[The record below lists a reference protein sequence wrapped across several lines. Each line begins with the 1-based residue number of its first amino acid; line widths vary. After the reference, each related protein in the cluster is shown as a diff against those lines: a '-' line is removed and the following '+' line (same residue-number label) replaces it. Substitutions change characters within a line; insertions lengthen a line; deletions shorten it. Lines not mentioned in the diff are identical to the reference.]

1 MSDERLHQDEL
12 VSAYLDGEATPSEIA
27 EVEASDALLA
37 RAQELRAVRDAVAEP
52 VAPLPA
58 DRQDELIGA
67 ALGVADAEAY
77 ARVEAKV
84 VPLQRPQRLLL
95 AMAAAVIVLAAVVGT
110 GLIASRG
117 GDDSE
122 EFASVASTMDDA
134 APAEMA
140 GQEPMAEAAPAA
152 EEAPA
157 ADEPMAEM
165 DMEAADETA
174 AEMDM
179 AAAEAMVEMDI
190 AAAEEPMAEE
200 ALAAAEQAAAEAA
213 LAAAEAAAAPT
224 TTAAAATTTDA
235 RRADEESQLSGSA
248 ADEAEPDDDAQ
259 LAPVADLGAL
269 ETLEE
274 LFESVGARWSAAL
287 EDGAT
292 ADSGACSGA
301 VNERALE
308 LSAET
313 LHSFVATVGVED
325 PVAVDGRFARRA
337 DGTSFI
343 AYASPPDCEV
353 GVHEL
358 PGS

>member
-12 VSAYLDGEATPSEIA
+12 VSAYLDGEATPAEIA

-37 RAQELRAVRDAVAEP
+37 RVEELRAVRDAVAEV

-58 DRQDELIGA
+58 DRQDDLISA
-67 ALGVADAEAY
+67 ALGVADAA
-77 ARVEAKV
+77 AADRVEAKV

-110 GLIASRG
+110 GLIASRS

-122 EFASVASTMDDA
+122 EFASVASTANDA
-134 APAEMA
+134 APAEM
-140 GQEPMAEAAPAA
+140 
-152 EEAPA
+152 
-157 ADEPMAEM
+157 
-165 DMEAADETA
+165 
-174 AEMDM
+174 
-179 AAAEAMVEMDI
+179 
-190 AAAEEPMAEE
+190 AAEEPMAEE
-200 ALAAAEQAAAEAA
+200 APAAEEEPMAGMDMEAPDEAMVEMDMAAAAEEPLAEEAAMAAAELQAAEEAMAAAEQAAAEAM
-213 LAAAEAAAAPT
+213 AAAEEAAAPS
-224 TTAAAATTTDA
+224 TTDA
-235 RRADEESQLSGSA
+235 RRDAEEPQLSDPA
-248 ADEAEPDDDAQ
+248 ADEAEPGDDAQ

-274 LFESVGARWSAAL
+274 LVESIGASWSAAL
-287 EDGAT
+287 EDGAV
-292 ADSGACSGA
+292 ADPGACSSA

-343 AYASPPDCEV
+343 VYASPPDCEV
-353 GVHEL
+353 QVHDL

>member
-12 VSAYLDGEATPSEIA
+12 VSAYLDGEATPAEIA
-27 EVEASDALLA
+27 EIEASDALLA
-37 RAQELRAVRDAVAEP
+37 RVEELRAVRDAVAEV

-58 DRQDELIGA
+58 DRQDDLIGA
-67 ALGVADAEAY
+67 ALGVADAEAA

-84 VPLQRPQRLLL
+84 VPMRHPQRLLL
-95 AMAAAVIVLAAVVGT
+95 AMAAAVVVLAAIVGT

-117 GDDSE
+117 GDESE
-122 EFASVASTMDDA
+122 QFASVASTVDDA

-140 GQEPMAEAAPAA
+140 AEEPMAEAAPAA
-152 EEAPA
+152 EE
-157 ADEPMAEM
+157 EPMAEM
-165 DMEAADETA
+165 DVE
-174 AEMDM
+174 
-179 AAAEAMVEMDI
+179 AAAEAMVEMDVE
-190 AAAEEPMAEE
+190 AAADEPMAEE
-200 ALAAAEQAAAEAA
+200 AMAEEATAVAEQAATE
-213 LAAAEAAAAPT
+213 AAEAAMAAAEEDAAPT
-224 TTAAAATTTDA
+224 TTTAATSTADA
-235 RRADEESQLSGSA
+235 RRAAEEPELSGSA
-248 ADEAEPDDDAQ
+248 ADEAEPGEEAQ

-274 LFESVGARWSAAL
+274 LFESIGASWSAAL
-287 EDGAT
+287 EDGAV
-292 ADSGACSGA
+292 ADPGACSSA

-313 LHSFVATVGVED
+313 LHSFVASVGVED
-325 PVAVDGRFARRA
+325 PVGVDGRFARRA

>member
-12 VSAYLDGEATPSEIA
+12 VSAYLDGEATPAEIA
-27 EVEASDALLA
+27 EVAASDALLA
-37 RAQELRAVRDAVAEP
+37 RVEELRAVRDAVAEV

-58 DRQDELIGA
+58 DRQDDLISA
-67 ALGVADAEAY
+67 ALGVADAA
-77 ARVEAKV
+77 AADRVEAKV

-110 GLIASRG
+110 GLIASRS

-122 EFASVASTMDDA
+122 EFASVASTANDA
-134 APAEMA
+134 APTER
-140 GQEPMAEAAPAA
+140 
-152 EEAPA
+152 
-157 ADEPMAEM
+157 
-165 DMEAADETA
+165 
-174 AEMDM
+174 
-179 AAAEAMVEMDI
+179 
-190 AAAEEPMAEE
+190 AAEEPMAEE
-200 ALAAAEQAAAEAA
+200 APAAEEEPMAGMDMEAPDEAMVEMDMAAAAEEPLAEEAAMAAAELQAAEEAMAAAEQAAAEAM
-213 LAAAEAAAAPT
+213 AAAEEAAAPS
-224 TTAAAATTTDA
+224 TTDA
-235 RRADEESQLSGSA
+235 RRDAEEPLLSDPA
-248 ADEAEPDDDAQ
+248 ADEAEPGDDAQ

-274 LFESVGARWSAAL
+274 LVESIGASWSAAL
-287 EDGAT
+287 EDGAV
-292 ADSGACSGA
+292 ADPGACSSA

-343 AYASPPDCEV
+343 VYASPPDCEV
-353 GVHEL
+353 QVHDL

>member
-12 VSAYLDGEATPSEIA
+12 VSAYLDGEATPAEIA

-37 RAQELRAVRDAVAEP
+37 RVEEFRAVRDAVAEV

-58 DRQDELIGA
+58 DRQDDLISA
-67 ALGVADAEAY
+67 ALGVADAA
-77 ARVEAKV
+77 AADRVEAKV

-110 GLIASRG
+110 GLIAIRS
-117 GDDSE
+117 GDDSD
-122 EFASVASTMDDA
+122 EFASVASTANDA
-134 APAEMA
+134 APAEM
-140 GQEPMAEAAPAA
+140 
-152 EEAPA
+152 
-157 ADEPMAEM
+157 
-165 DMEAADETA
+165 
-174 AEMDM
+174 
-179 AAAEAMVEMDI
+179 
-190 AAAEEPMAEE
+190 AAEEPMAEE
-200 ALAAAEQAAAEAA
+200 APAAEEEPMAGMDMEAPDEAMVEMDMAAAAEEPLAEEAAMAAAELQAAEEAMAAAEQAAAEAI
-213 LAAAEAAAAPT
+213 AAAEEAAAPS
-224 TTAAAATTTDA
+224 TTDA
-235 RRADEESQLSGSA
+235 RLDAEEPQLSDPA
-248 ADEAEPDDDAQ
+248 ADEAEPGDDAQ

-274 LFESVGARWSAAL
+274 LVESIGASWSAAL
-287 EDGAT
+287 EDGAV
-292 ADSGACSGA
+292 ADPGACSSA

-343 AYASPPDCEV
+343 VYASPPDCEV
-353 GVHEL
+353 QVHDL